1 MVAFTEE
8 ILNRKRLFLC
18 SVSSLFQIF
27 GPVQSILKF
36 KTVDEVIKRAN
47 DTTYGLA
54 AGVITNDINKAL
66 KVISSVKAGS
76 MWYEHVENCWCNFNK
91 TDVRAKGFYTI
102 QTSRWN
108 IYLFLWEYLE
118 AILTKQK

>member
-1 MVAFTEE
+1 M
-8 ILNRKRLFLC
+8 NKFLVKNDHF
-18 SVSSLFQIF
+18 SKFFQIF

-66 KVISSVKAGS
+66 KVINSVKAGS
-76 MWYEHVENCWCNFNK
+76 MWYERVDKCCCK
-91 TDVRAKGFYTI
+91 
-102 QTSRWN
+102 
-108 IYLFLWEYLE
+108 L
-118 AILTKQK
+118 

>member
-76 MWYEHVENCWCNFNK
+76 MWYEHVENCWCNFRDS
-91 TDVRAKGFYTI
+91 TLFRSQDGIFICFYG
-102 QTSRWN
+102 N
-108 IYLFLWEYLE
+108 I
-118 AILTKQK
+118 